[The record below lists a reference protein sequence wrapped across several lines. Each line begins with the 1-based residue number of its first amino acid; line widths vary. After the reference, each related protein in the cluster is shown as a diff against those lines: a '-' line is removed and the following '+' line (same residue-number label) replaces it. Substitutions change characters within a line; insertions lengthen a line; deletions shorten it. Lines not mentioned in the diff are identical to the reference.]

1 MNLNWHKSCKLP
13 NQRNLNKSQSFEPP
27 GFRQS
32 TLEFSKLF
40 VYTINEVN
48 RKLES
53 HCHEIAMHCFASRVR
68 RLSRVVTAIYDEA
81 LRPHRITLNQLN
93 ILVFLS
99 QRHGSK
105 LSEVAKYLQMEIST
119 ASRNLNRLRKAG
131 LIMVQE
137 GKDARTREFSLS
149 AKGEQQIV
157 KALPAWRDAQK
168 KTNKLLGKETVD
180 ALYTASRHTG
190 S

>member
-1 MNLNWHKSCKLP
+1 M
-13 NQRNLNKSQSFEPP
+13 
-27 GFRQS
+27 
-32 TLEFSKLF
+32 
-40 VYTINEVN
+40 N
-48 RKLES
+48 RKLEL
-53 HCHEIAMHCFASRVR
+53 HCHEIAIHCLASRVR

-81 LRPHRITLNQLN
+81 LRPYRITLNQLN

-99 QRHGSK
+99 QKRGSK
-105 LSEVAKYLQMEIST
+105 LSELAQYLQMEIST

-131 LIMVQE
+131 LIVVQE
-137 GKDARTREFSLS
+137 GIDARTREFFLS

-157 KALPAWRDAQK
+157 KALPAWRNAQK

-180 ALYTASRHTG
+180 ALNAASHTG